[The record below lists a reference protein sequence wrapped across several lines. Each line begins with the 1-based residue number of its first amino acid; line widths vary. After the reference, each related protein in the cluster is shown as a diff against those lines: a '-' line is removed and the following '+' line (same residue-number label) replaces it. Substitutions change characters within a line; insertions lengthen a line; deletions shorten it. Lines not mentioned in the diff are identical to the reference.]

1 LNILGEKLFSNIFFI
16 DGSKIKNYNICDRN
30 VNNYIGSYNNYIH
43 EGDDDDDDDDT
54 NNNIDNNDNCAVI
67 SVMIVIIFVMIVMTI
82 MTILII

>member
-1 LNILGEKLFSNIFFI
+1 MNILGEKLFSNIFFI

-43 EGDDDDDDDDT
+43 EDDDDDT
-54 NNNIDNNDNCAVI
+54 NNNIDNNDSCAVI